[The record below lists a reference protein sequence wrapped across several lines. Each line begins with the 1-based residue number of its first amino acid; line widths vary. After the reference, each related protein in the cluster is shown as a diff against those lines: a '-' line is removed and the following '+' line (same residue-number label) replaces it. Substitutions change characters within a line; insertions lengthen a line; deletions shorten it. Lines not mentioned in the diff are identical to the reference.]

1 MTFTT
6 HHLEFLVEPR
16 TMLALRG
23 QAGSAIRGALVGALW
38 ERGCTN
44 QSALSCA
51 DCPLVPVCPVSIL
64 VAPLRAEGETGGE
77 QRPRPYVIQP
87 PPAQVYAPGEQ
98 FAFRV
103 RLFGRAAPL
112 FPYVVM
118 AARQMEEHGLGRR
131 DDPNDSRRGQVRIVR
146 IDAVNPLTGARQRLY
161 EHGSVQVH
169 SPGLPVTTEAVEQ
182 YAAQLPRDR
191 LRLAFQ
197 TPLRLI
203 DQGQLVRAF
212 ALRPLVQRLKERLDD
227 LAPAYG
233 DGPLNW
239 GEIDMIAAAVAIR
252 IVADDTQ
259 WQDVSGYSSRQ
270 QRRLPLGGLTG
281 SVTLAG
287 DLAPLRTLLVW
298 GSLVHVGKNV
308 VKGDGWYR
316 LSAD

>member
-1 MTFTT
+1 MTLTT
-6 HHLEFLVEPR
+6 HHLEFLAEAR

-44 QSALSCA
+44 QSAPSCA
-51 DCPLVPVCPVSIL
+51 ECPLFSCCAVSAL

-87 PPAQVYAPGEQ
+87 PPAQTYAPGEQ

-118 AARQMEEHGLGRR
+118 AARQMEERGLGRR
-131 DDPNDSRRGQVRIVR
+131 DDPNDSRRGQVRIVQ
-146 IDAVNPLTGARQRLY
+146 IDAVNPLSGARQRLY
-161 EHGSVQVH
+161 THGSVQVH
-169 SPGLPVTTEAVEQ
+169 SPGLPVTAATVEQ
-182 YAAQLPRDR
+182 YAAQLPSDR
-191 LRLAFQ
+191 LRLVFQ

-203 DQGQLVRAF
+203 DKGQLVRTF
-212 ALRPLVQRLKERLDD
+212 AVRPLVQRLKERLDE

-233 DGPLNW
+233 DGALSW
-239 GEIDMIAAAVAIR
+239 GEIDLVAAAAAVR
-252 IVADDTQ
+252 VVADDTH
-259 WQDVSGYSSRQ
+259 WVDVSGYSSRQ
-270 QRRLPLGGLTG
+270 QRRLPLGGLVG
-281 SVTLAG
+281 GITLTG

-298 GSLVHVGKNV
+298 GSLVHAGKNA